1 MSFIS
6 AGNIREA
13 SDLKYLEEQV
23 PEWGGVIRLR
33 EMAADEALRFTEL
46 MAAGDA
52 AKDGMYLIIVACAC
66 DVDGNLLFTAEDIPM
81 LKTKNLRV
89 LNRVQRAALKVNS
102 MIADEVDLKKDL
114 GEAAIAASPIV

>member
-66 DVDGNLLFTAEDIPM
+66 DADGNLLFTAEDIPM

-114 GEAAIAASPIV
+114 GEAAIAASPIA